1 MSDIKSR
8 NKGSGQVQ
16 IADGVIAVIAGTA
29 ALEAEGIAGMA
40 GNFAGEIIEKLGRKN
55 FSKGVNINVE
65 DKSVVINLN
74 LIVKFGFKIN
84 ETALDVQKRVKT
96 AVETMTGLSV
106 SSVNVNVTGIDFE
119 SDSE

>member
-1 MSDIKSR
+1 MSDIKSN

-16 IADGVIAVIAGTA
+16 IADDVISVIAGTA
-29 ALEAEGIAGMA
+29 ALEAEGIAGMV

-55 FSKGVNINVE
+55 FSKGVDIAVE
-65 DKSVVINLN
+65 EKNVVINLS

-84 ETALDVQKRVKT
+84 EAALDVQKRVKT

-106 SSVNVNVTGIDFE
+106 AAVNINVSGLDFE
-119 SDSE
+119 ADSE